1 MAKLTAWLLSHKRL
15 AVEAILSLLIAL
27 SVACGI
33 TLYNKNKK
41 LSEGLE
47 MAKNN
52 IEAYQ
57 GMLNDSQEANN
68 VLKLQIDDL
77 KNSKDTVIQKVYEVA
92 KENNI
97 KIEKTNSVATQTQ
110 IIDVNDSKGVG
121 GQIIV
126 KDSVYSDSIL
136 YNPLTKVYYTI
147 DNDSVNIRLNVQNTQ
162 YLYTY
167 TKREYKNKKNFI
179 KRLFTFDFKKVNKYR
194 YEIINTNDLL
204 KESDVRVIE
213 ITE

>member
-15 AVEAILSLLIAL
+15 AVEAILGLLMAFSI
-27 SVACGI
+27 ACG
-33 TLYNKNKK
+33 TMLYKQNKK
-41 LSEGLE
+41 LSDGLE

-52 IEAYQ
+52 VETYQ
-57 GMLNDSQEANN
+57 EMLSDSQQANG
-68 VLKLQIDDL
+68 VLRLQVEDL
-77 KNSKDTVIQKVYEVA
+77 KNSKDTVIQNIYNVA
-92 KENNI
+92 KENDI
-97 KIEKTNSVATQTQ
+97 KIEKTNAVATQKQ
-110 IIDVNDSKGVG
+110 IIDVSDSKGVG

-147 DNDSVNIRLNVQNTQ
+147 DNDSVKIRLNVENTQ

-167 TKREYKNKKNFI
+167 KKREYKNKKNFF
-179 KRLFTFDFKKVNKYR
+179 KRLITFDFKKVDKYR
-194 YEIINTNDLL
+194 YEIVNTNDLL
-204 KESDVRVIE
+204 DESDVRVIE

>member
-1 MAKLTAWLLSHKRL
+1 MAKLIAWLLSHKRL
-15 AVEAILSLLIAL
+15 AVEAILSLLVAF
-27 SVACGI
+27 SVACGTI
-33 TLYNKNKK
+33 LYKQNKK

-47 MAKNN
+47 MAENN

-68 VLKLQIDDL
+68 VLRLKVDDL
-77 KNSKDTVIQKVYEVA
+77 KNSKDTVVQKVYEVA
-92 KENNI
+92 KDNDI

-126 KDSVYSDSIL
+126 KDSIYSDSIF
-136 YNPLTKVYYTI
+136 YNPMTRVYYTI
-147 DNDSVNIRLNVQNTQ
+147 GNDSVNIALQVENTQ

-167 TKREYKNKKNFI
+167 KKREYKNKKNFF
-179 KRLFTFDFKKVNKYR
+179 KRLLTFDFKKVDKYR
-194 YEIINTNDLL
+194 YEIINSNDLL
-204 KESDVRVIE
+204 QESDVRVIE
-213 ITE
+213 INE

>member
-1 MAKLTAWLLSHKRL
+1 MAKLIAQLLSHKRL
-15 AVEAILSLLIAL
+15 AVEAILSLLVAL
-27 SVACGI
+27 SVACGTI
-33 TLYNKNKK
+33 LYKHNKS

-57 GMLNDSQEANN
+57 GMLNDSQQANN
-68 VLKLQIDDL
+68 VLKLTIDDL

-92 KENNI
+92 KQNDI
-97 KIEKTNSVATQTQ
+97 KIEKTDGIATQTQ

-126 KDSVYSDSIL
+126 KDSIYSDSIL

-147 DNDSVNIRLNVQNTQ
+147 GNDSVNIRLNVQNTQ

-204 KESDVRVIE
+204 KEADVRVIE
-213 ITE
+213 IAE